1 MESRLEIYAPPEL
14 KEKDWQAIGYA
25 TLADYVRSLDED
37 NQKLKIQNLKI
48 YAEIMN
54 LPLVS
59 FWHLDPE
66 TNEKTMV
73 KLCNDYA
80 DLPTE
85 SLTYNGTPILTFT

>member
-1 MESRLEIYAPPEL
+1 MISRLEIYAPPEL
-14 KEKDWQAIGYA
+14 KERDWKAVGYE
-25 TLADYVRSLDED
+25 TLADYIRSLDED
-37 NQKLKIQNLKI
+37 NQKLKIQNLKV

-59 FWHLDPE
+59 FWHIDMA
-66 TNEKTMV
+66 TGEKNMV

-85 SLTYNGTPILTFT
+85 SLTYNEIPILTFE